1 MTSAEF
7 DPSSAVAASSDLNP
21 KTANPIE
28 NSNSSESSFSDAYN
42 EDAELA
48 NVKDKNATQL
58 DDDDYA
64 MTFDSDGDENTDR
77 QEVQVMSE
85 AKIDSDVKSLST
97 IVSATN
103 LSSSTIPPETTISK
117 IPLNG
122 TATHPL
128 HLNHTFSDQ
137 TSANVVSNP
146 NTSST
151 AQTPI
156 EPLGVKSQSF
166 DDFSA
171 GGIDIQQLLDN
182 ITANAEKPDS
192 PHLKNHSLP
201 LHASLPPRPNVSQNR
216 IYPDERT
223 KYFAGAQGLPP
234 ASTSYRPPGSAP
246 SLVAAGAPGTSTDPR
261 SGLPPPPSAS
271 FRGQLSSANSINSN
285 THMLGNRSS
294 IQELPN
300 LSDQDEA
307 DYFDTK
313 WAPEVQKMYDEF
325 LEDER
330 RYVTEGLWDRFPMG
344 SRLFIG
350 NLPSEKVTKRD
361 LFHIFYH
368 YGKIAQISIK
378 QAYGFI
384 QFLHSD
390 HCYRALDCEQG
401 TEVRGRKMH
410 LEISKPQKNVRN
422 AQHTAQSS
430 GQRLKSPDRSS
441 GGRNFRNNDR
451 YDRQSQMARID
462 EYGRPLRVRDDYRP
476 VRSITPSRGANRL
489 RDSYDNRDRRRSRSP
504 YNHRDSAR
512 YRERSP
518 SPRLREGID
527 DINLIIPR
535 RDPRDVPDVQIIL
548 MEQLDRQFVSWVE
561 NELHSRGIK
570 TEVMFLSPRVS
581 IDAVI
586 RRQILEGV
594 HAVSRLSSASQN
606 SSKIPLQVFDRQG
619 GVNNVRFDEY
629 ENLEPKIA
637 GELVLRAKQSHTISQ
652 AQAPVYTQAPTHSN
666 ANFSNPT
673 YQSPVIPATSNIA
686 SLVGSLDNA
695 TLQKLLG
702 SLGPPQQQPNLAVTT
717 SVAPTPPIDLAGLL
731 GGLKNHSTNQTYA
744 LPSQNEVYNNNGHAI
759 RPQFRGNNIQSS
771 LSPAQSQ
778 PAQQVQN
785 IMAQLARYRQ

>member
-7 DPSSAVAASSDLNP
+7 DQASAVAASSELNP
-21 KTANPIE
+21 KSANPTE
-28 NSNSSESSFSDAYN
+28 NSNPSESSFSDAYN
-42 EDAELA
+42 EDAEMA
-48 NVKDKNATQL
+48 NVKNKDTAQL

-64 MTFDSDGDENTDR
+64 MNFDSDADEHTNR
-77 QEVQVMSE
+77 QELQVISE
-85 AKIDSDVKSLST
+85 AKIDSDITSLPS

-103 LSSSTIPPETTISK
+103 ISSTMPPETTISK
-117 IPLNG
+117 NSLNG
-122 TATHPL
+122 TVTHSL

-137 TSANVVSNP
+137 NSAIVASNP
-146 NTSST
+146 EITNT

-156 EPLGVKSQSF
+156 ESLGVKSQNF

-201 LHASLPPRPNVSQNR
+201 IHASLPPRPNVPQNR
-216 IYPDERT
+216 IYSDEGA
-223 KYFAGAQGLPP
+223 KYYVGAPSLPP
-234 ASTSYRPPGSAP
+234 ASISSRPGGAP

-261 SGLPPPPSAS
+261 SGLPPPPSVS
-271 FRGQLSSANSINSN
+271 FRGQLSSANSISPN
-285 THMLGNRSS
+285 THMPVNRSS
-294 IQELPN
+294 LQELPN
-300 LSDQDEA
+300 LADQDEV
-307 DYFDTK
+307 DYFETK

-401 TEVRGRKMH
+401 SEVRGRKMH

-422 AQHTAQSS
+422 AQSS
-430 GQRLKSPDRSS
+430 GQRAKSPDRSS
-441 GGRNFRNNDR
+441 GGRNYRNNDR
-451 YDRQSQMARID
+451 YDRQTQMTRTD

-476 VRSITPSRGANRL
+476 VRSITPPRGTNRP
-489 RDSYDNRDRRRSRSP
+489 RDPYDNRDRRRSRSP
-504 YNHRDSAR
+504 YNHRENSR
-512 YRERSP
+512 YRDRSL
-518 SPRLREGID
+518 SPRLRDGID
-527 DINLIIPR
+527 DFNLVIPR

-581 IDAVI
+581 IEAVI
-586 RRQILEGV
+586 RRQIFEGV
-594 HAVSRLSSASQN
+594 HAVSRLSSTSQN

-637 GELVLRAKQSHTISQ
+637 GELVLRAKQNHTISQ
-652 AQAPVYTQAPTHSN
+652 VQAPAYSQAPPYSQ
-666 ANFSNPT
+666 ANFSNTT
-673 YQSPVIPATSNIA
+673 YQSPVVSAAPNIA

-702 SLGPPQQQPNLAVTT
+702 SLGTSQQQPNLPVTT
-717 SVAPTPPIDLAGLL
+717 PVAQTSTIDLAGLL
-731 GGLKNHSTNQTYA
+731 GGLKNHSTNQNYA
-744 LPSQNEVYNNNGHAI
+744 LPTQTELYNNSGHSI
-759 RPQFRGNNIQSS
+759 QPQFRGNNVQST
-771 LSPAQSQ
+771 LSPTQPQ

-785 IMAQLARYRQ
+785 IMAQLARFRQ